1 MSDIIIILLLILL
14 NGVFAMSEI
23 AIISARKHVLEKK
36 SKGGHKGA
44 ATALKLA
51 TDPDLF
57 LSTIQIGITLIGILT
72 GIFSGEALGGHLA
85 KLFVEWGTPMA
96 VALPVAK
103 ILVVAVVTYLTL
115 VFGEL
120 VPKRI
125 GMASADGVAQFM
137 ARPVYWLSVV
147 AKPFVWLLA
156 KSTSWLVSLCGIKGD
171 GAKITEEE
179 IKSIIQ
185 EGTEHGEVTKV
196 EQDIMER
203 VLLMGDLKVGS
214 IMTHRADVAYIDVSA
229 DVEAIRN
236 VFKTDLHDNYP
247 VVNSSLDD
255 VVGVITLKELILHL
269 NDSNFD
275 LQSLMMPIQAVYEDM
290 SIYDCLEKLMAEHHA
305 GFALVYDEFGEC
317 QGVITLRD
325 IFESLVGV
333 VNADEEDPQIVA
345 RADGNSWLVDGQCSF
360 YDFLVYFDMEDVSD
374 ATDYNIIGA
383 LILSRLGRFPE
394 TGEKITWNDFTLEV
408 VDMDGVRIDKVLVTR
423 NIANW
428 S

>member
-1 MSDIIIILLLILL
+1 
-14 NGVFAMSEI
+14 MSEI

-229 DVEAIRN
+229 DVEAIRA
-236 VFKTDLHDNYP
+236 VFRTDLHDNYP

-325 IFESLVGV
+325 IFEGLVGV

-423 NIANW
+423 NIAD
-428 S
+428 

>member
-185 EGTEHGEVTKV
+185 EGTEYGEVTKV

-275 LQSLMMPIQAVYEDM
+275 LQSHMMPIQAVYEDM

-325 IFESLVGV
+325 IFEGLVGV

-423 NIANW
+423 NIAD
-428 S
+428 

>member
-14 NGVFAMSEI
+14 NGVFALSEI

-229 DVEAIRN
+229 DVEAIRD

-325 IFESLVGV
+325 IFEGLVGV

-423 NIANW
+423 NIAN
-428 S
+428 

>member
-57 LSTIQIGITLIGILT
+57 LSTIQIGITLIGVLT

-229 DVEAIRN
+229 DVEAIRA
-236 VFKTDLHDNYP
+236 VFRTDLHDNYP

-255 VVGVITLKELILHL
+255 VVGVITLKELILRL

-325 IFESLVGV
+325 IFEGLVGV

-423 NIANW
+423 NIAD
-428 S
+428 

>member
-1 MSDIIIILLLILL
+1 
-14 NGVFAMSEI
+14 MSEI

-85 KLFVEWGTPMA
+85 ILFVEWGTPMA

-229 DVEAIRN
+229 DVEAIRA

-325 IFESLVGV
+325 IFEGLVGV

-423 NIANW
+423 NIAN
-428 S
+428 

>member
-229 DVEAIRN
+229 DVEAIRA
-236 VFKTDLHDNYP
+236 VFRTDLHDNYP

-325 IFESLVGV
+325 IFEGLVGV

-360 YDFLVYFDMEDVSD
+360 YDFLVYFDMDDVSD

-423 NIANW
+423 NIAD
-428 S
+428 

>member
-103 ILVVAVVTYLTL
+103 ILVVAVVTYMTL

-229 DVEAIRN
+229 DVEAIRD

-325 IFESLVGV
+325 IFEGLVGV

-345 RADGNSWLVDGQCSF
+345 RADGNSWFVDGQCSF

-423 NIANW
+423 NIAN
-428 S
+428 

>member
-229 DVEAIRN
+229 DVEAIRA
-236 VFKTDLHDNYP
+236 VFRTDLHDNYP

-325 IFESLVGV
+325 IFEGLVGV

-408 VDMDGVRIDKVLVTR
+408 VDMDGVRIDKVLVIR
-423 NIANW
+423 NIAD
-428 S
+428 

>member
-229 DVEAIRN
+229 DVEAIRA
-236 VFKTDLHDNYP
+236 VFRTDLHDNYP

-325 IFESLVGV
+325 IFEGLVGV

-423 NIANW
+423 NIAD
-428 S
+428 

>member
-23 AIISARKHVLEKK
+23 AIISARKHVLERK

-214 IMTHRADVAYIDVSA
+214 IMTHRADVAYVDVSA
-229 DVEAIRN
+229 DVEAIRD

-325 IFESLVGV
+325 IFEGLVGV

-423 NIANW
+423 NIAN
-428 S
+428 

>member
-14 NGVFAMSEI
+14 NGVFAMSET

-229 DVEAIRN
+229 DVEAIRA
-236 VFKTDLHDNYP
+236 VFRTDLHDNYP

-325 IFESLVGV
+325 IFEGLVGV

-360 YDFLVYFDMEDVSD
+360 YDFLVYFDMDDVSD

-423 NIANW
+423 NIAD
-428 S
+428 

>member
-156 KSTSWLVSLCGIKGD
+156 KSTSWLVSLFGIKGD

-229 DVEAIRN
+229 DVEAIRD

-325 IFESLVGV
+325 IFEGLVGV

-423 NIANW
+423 NIAN
-428 S
+428 

>member
-229 DVEAIRN
+229 DVEAIRD

-325 IFESLVGV
+325 IFEGLVGV

-360 YDFLVYFDMEDVSD
+360 YDFLVYFDMDDVSD

-423 NIANW
+423 NIAD
-428 S
+428 

>member
-57 LSTIQIGITLIGILT
+57 LSTIQIGVTLIGILT

-229 DVEAIRN
+229 DVEAIRD

-325 IFESLVGV
+325 IFEGLVGV

-423 NIANW
+423 NIAN
-428 S
+428 

>member
-214 IMTHRADVAYIDVSA
+214 IMTHRADVAYVDVSA
-229 DVEAIRN
+229 DVEAIRD

-325 IFESLVGV
+325 IFEGLVGV

-360 YDFLVYFDMEDVSD
+360 YDFLVYFDMDDVSD

-423 NIANW
+423 NIAN
-428 S
+428 

>member
-1 MSDIIIILLLILL
+1 
-14 NGVFAMSEI
+14 MSEI

-103 ILVVAVVTYLTL
+103 ILVVAVVTYMTL

-179 IKSIIQ
+179 LKSIIQ

-229 DVEAIRN
+229 DVEAIRD

-325 IFESLVGV
+325 IFEGLVGV

-360 YDFLVYFDMEDVSD
+360 YDFLVYFDMDDVSD

-423 NIANW
+423 NIAN
-428 S
+428 

>member
-1 MSDIIIILLLILL
+1 
-14 NGVFAMSEI
+14 MSEI

-103 ILVVAVVTYLTL
+103 ILVVAVVTYMTL
-115 VFGEL
+115 VLGEL

-229 DVEAIRN
+229 DVEAIRD

-325 IFESLVGV
+325 IFEGLVGV

-423 NIANW
+423 NIAN
-428 S
+428 

>member
-229 DVEAIRN
+229 DVEAIRD

-325 IFESLVGV
+325 IFEGLVGV

-423 NIANW
+423 EIP

>member
-137 ARPVYWLSVV
+137 ARPVYWLSVE

-229 DVEAIRN
+229 DVEAIRD

-325 IFESLVGV
+325 IFEGLVGV

-423 NIANW
+423 NIAN
-428 S
+428 

>member
-229 DVEAIRN
+229 DVEAIRA
-236 VFKTDLHDNYP
+236 VFRTDLHDNYP

-325 IFESLVGV
+325 IFEGLVGV

-360 YDFLVYFDMEDVSD
+360 YDFLVYFDMDDVSD

-423 NIANW
+423 EIP

>member
-1 MSDIIIILLLILL
+1 ML
-14 NGVFAMSEI
+14 EI

-103 ILVVAVVTYLTL
+103 ILVVAVVTYMTL

-229 DVEAIRN
+229 DVEAIRD

-325 IFESLVGV
+325 IFEGLVGV

-423 NIANW
+423 EIP

>member
-115 VFGEL
+115 VLGEL

-229 DVEAIRN
+229 DVEAIRA
-236 VFKTDLHDNYP
+236 VFRTDLHDNYP

-325 IFESLVGV
+325 IFEGLVGV

-423 NIANW
+423 NIAN
-428 S
+428 

>member
-72 GIFSGEALGGHLA
+72 GIFSGEALGGNLA

-96 VALPVAK
+96 VALPLAK

-229 DVEAIRN
+229 DVEAIRD

-325 IFESLVGV
+325 IFEGLVGV

-423 NIANW
+423 NIAN
-428 S
+428 

>member
-1 MSDIIIILLLILL
+1 
-14 NGVFAMSEI
+14 MSEI

-229 DVEAIRN
+229 DVEAIRD

-325 IFESLVGV
+325 IFEGLVGV

-423 NIANW
+423 NIAD
-428 S
+428 

>member
-103 ILVVAVVTYLTL
+103 ILVVAIVTYLTL

-229 DVEAIRN
+229 DVEAIRA
-236 VFKTDLHDNYP
+236 VFRTDLHDNYP

-325 IFESLVGV
+325 IFEGLVGV

-423 NIANW
+423 NIAN
-428 S
+428 

>member
-229 DVEAIRN
+229 DVEAIRD

-269 NDSNFD
+269 NDCNFD

-325 IFESLVGV
+325 IFEGLVGV

-423 NIANW
+423 NIAN
-428 S
+428 